1 MKDRLVT
8 ASYCYILVANFLLYF
23 GFYLI
28 MPVLPFY
35 LLEVFQA
42 DNATI
47 GIVLSCY
54 TIAALTI
61 RPFSGYLLDTLARKP
76 LYLVAYFIFTC
87 IFAGYLL
94 ASTLTLFTM
103 LRIVHGFAFG
113 TVTVA
118 GNTLVID
125 ITPSSRRGEALGYY
139 GLTNNTAMSIG
150 PMVGLFL
157 HDAYSFEVIF
167 SCALFS
173 CILGF
178 IMASIVKAP
187 VKEPVKREPI
197 SLDRFI
203 LLKGIPAGIVLL
215 LLSVPYG
222 MTSNYIA
229 MYAKQIGIT
238 AETGFFFTFMA
249 IGMAVSRLFSGRQV
263 DKGKIVQVIM
273 FGMYLVCFC
282 FFALSACAY
291 LMEWNATAS
300 TYMFFG
306 VALLLGIGFGTMFPA
321 FNTLFVNLAPNS
333 KRGTATSTYLT
344 SWDVGIGMGMLLG
357 GYIAQ
362 VSTFNKAYLFG
373 ACLTVIS
380 AIYFH
385 FRVGPHFEK
394 NKLR

>member
-23 GFYLI
+23 GFYLL

-35 LLEVFQA
+35 LLEVFQSN
-42 DNATI
+42 NATI

-94 ASTLTLFTM
+94 ASTLTLFTI

-203 LLKGIPAGIVLL
+203 LIKGIPAGIVLL

-249 IGMAVSRLFSGRQV
+249 VGMAVSRLFSGRQV

-291 LMEWNATAS
+291 MMEWNTTLS
-300 TYMFFG
+300 TYLFFG

-362 VSTFNKAYLFG
+362 VSTFDKAYLFG

-380 AIYFH
+380 ALYFH
-385 FRVGPHFEK
+385 FKVGPHFEK